1 MNYQA
6 VIAQHEAEERRL
18 ERLGWTLRTGV
29 DQTAVSD
36 TPINRGKWPPGT
48 KYHWTSQT
56 LLVPPSKD

>member
-1 MNYQA
+1 MNYLA

-18 ERLGWTLRTGV
+18 ERLGWTLKTGV
-29 DQTAVSD
+29 DQTAVAAI
-36 TPINRGKWPPGT
+36 PVNRGKHPPGT

>member
-1 MNYQA
+1 MNYLA

-18 ERLGWTLRTGV
+18 ERLGWRLKTGV

-36 TPINRGKWPPGT
+36 TPINRGKWPVGT

-56 LLVPPSKD
+56 LLVPPGKE